1 MANQVAKKEE
11 AGLPAEMMDDIF
23 DTAGEG
29 TTYEASELQIPF
41 VRVAQGTSPQ
51 LKKSDMKHIADPIA
65 RRPRI
70 TSDRGLRVATKPCV
84 SKSATSDETARSFG
98 AG

>member
-29 TTYEASELQIPF
+29 TTYEADELQIPF

-51 LKKSDMKHIADPIA
+51 LKKSDMKYIADLRQGDIFNTVSNEILG
-65 RRPRI
+65 RREGHYRHPMLPSDYLPRVC
-70 TSDRGLRVATKPCV
+70 RW
-84 SKSATSDETARSFG
+84 
-98 AG
+98 